1 MRFFVYSHR
10 PYMRPGVGVGIF
22 ERPNLIISEYVI
34 FIDPHVVRVRVPL
47 PFNQI
52 LKSPSSAEQPRVQN
66 LLDLVFLGIIDQIGR
81 RVLIVDAVCYCFTIR
96 CEKVYMKHGVDAPL
110 RG

>member
-1 MRFFVYSHR
+1 MYLRC
-10 PYMRPGVGVGIF
+10 PYMRSSVGVRFF
-22 ERPNLIISEYVI
+22 ERPHLIICKDVI
-34 FIDPHVVRVRVPL
+34 LIDPHIVRVRISL

-66 LLDLVFLGIIDQIGR
+66 LLDLVFFGVIDQLGR
-81 RVLIVDAVCYCFTIR
+81 RALIVGAVRYCFTIR
-96 CEKVYMKHGVDAPL
+96 REKVYVKHGVDAPL